1 MNLLFTL
8 NRRYLGILRVC
19 LHSIIRFESRGGY
32 DVYILASDL
41 DSDDFAA
48 LAKEFPGVRFYP
60 IDVDESRFSDF
71 PESKSYPKQMYYR
84 ILAAKLLPER
94 LDRVLYLDP
103 DLVAL
108 HSLDEL
114 YSLDFDGC
122 WFVAATH
129 TKKALTRV
137 NQVRLGAEKY
147 TPYINSGVMLLNLK
161 ELRENQSERELSD
174 YVNRYARRLILPDQD
189 IISALYGDKIKL
201 VDYMRYNLSDRML
214 GIYNA
219 DPANKKRGM
228 RWVCRNTVIVHYCGK
243 NKPWKP
249 NYIGRLGVFYWMLEE
264 LYIRSDSMK

>member
-19 LHSIIRFESRGGY
+19 LHSIIRFESRDGY

-41 DSDDFAA
+41 TRGDFDA
-48 LAKEFPGVRFYP
+48 LAKEFQGVRFYP
-60 IDVDESRFSDF
+60 IDVDESRFAGF
-71 PESKSYPKQMYYR
+71 PESKLYPKQMYYR

-114 YSLDFDGC
+114 YNTSFDGC

-129 TKKALTRV
+129 TKRALTRV

-147 TPYINSGVMLLNLK
+147 TPYINSGVMLLNLAD
-161 ELRENQSERELSD
+161 LRPNQSERELSD
-174 YVNRYARRLILPDQD
+174 YVNRYAKRLILPDQD

-201 VDYMRYNLSDRML
+201 IDYMRYNLSDRML

-219 DPANKKRGM
+219 DPSHQKRGL
-228 RWVCRNTVIVHYCGK
+228 RWVCHNTVIVHYCGK

-249 NYIGRLGVFYWMLEE
+249 NYIGRLGVFYWRLEE
-264 LYIRSDSMK
+264 LYKV